1 MATQTGKQTL
11 WQQYKTPILLLGGI
25 AAGSLIGV
33 ISPGLGQTL

>member
-33 ISPGLGQTL
+33 ISPDWARP